1 MSTNDAITKTILK
14 DFCLDSPFLKNPARG
29 LGFTGDGKKICYSQ
43 QEKDDWDANE
53 LLDLSQLWAKY
64 HGRFLITHIQLYLAR
79 RGLGTLDEK
88 YAPSF
93 PEFKWKNFQEIDW
106 LQPHTPTPSVLW
118 EKGQHGHTLKFRV
131 PSRHRK
137 DKT

>member
-1 MSTNDAITKTILK
+1 MSINDVMVKAILK
-14 DFCLDSPFLKNPARG
+14 DFCLDSPFLKKATRDF
-29 LGFTGDGKKICYSQ
+29 GFTKDGKKICYSQ

-64 HGRFLITHIQLYLAR
+64 QGRFLITHIQFYLAR
-79 RGLGTLDEK
+79 RGLGTLDVK
-88 YAPSF
+88 DQSLF
-93 PEFKWKNFQEIDW
+93 PEFKWKNFREIDW
-106 LQPHTPTPSVLW
+106 LQPHTPTASVLW